1 MMRKKRLPPLGII
14 LMLILVVVGCSQSQV
29 AEELAPEVQVETAQA
44 TAPPTELATATAEI
58 DEPSEEPEETEET
71 EDSGTEDMAPAEQL
85 SACVECHTNQ
95 AMLIESADPIEEVE
109 SENEGAG

>member
-1 MMRKKRLPPLGII
+1 
-14 LMLILVVVGCSQSQV
+14 MLVLVVVGCSQSQ
-29 AEELAPEVQVETAQA
+29 ATEELAPEVQVDTAQA

-58 DEPSEEPEETEET
+58 DGPTEEPEETKETEET

-95 AMLIESADPIEEVE
+95 AMLIETADPVEEVE

>member
-1 MMRKKRLPPLGII
+1 MMRNKRFLQLGII
-14 LMLILVVVGCSQSQV
+14 LMLVLVVMGCSQSQ
-29 AEELAPEVQVETAQA
+29 ATEELAPKVQEETAQA

-58 DEPSEEPEETEET
+58 DEPTEEPEETEET

-95 AMLIESADPIEEVE
+95 AMLIETADLVEEVE